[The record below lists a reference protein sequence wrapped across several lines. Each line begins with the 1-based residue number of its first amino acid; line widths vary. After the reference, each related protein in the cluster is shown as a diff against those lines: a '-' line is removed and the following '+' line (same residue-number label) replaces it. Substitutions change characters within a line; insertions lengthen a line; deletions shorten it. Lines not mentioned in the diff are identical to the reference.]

1 MKRRKNADSVGKK
14 GRLAKGLQNRDTR
27 ENIQYYLMM
36 IFPLIMIFLFSY
48 LPMFGIIIAFQDYVA
63 GRPFFGEGVIW
74 VGLKWFREFVDSYY
88 FARIL
93 RNTLVLNALNLVMGF
108 WVPIIF
114 ALIVNEIRIR
124 KFKKFTQTVSY
135 LPHFLSSVVVAG
147 MVVSFIANDGIITLM
162 LRAVGFEAKS
172 LNADPGAFPWI
183 YTLTSIWKSFGWGT
197 IIYMAALTGVDPNL
211 YEAAAIDGAGRWKQ
225 TLHVTFPGILSTV
238 VLKMTLSL
246 GDVLNAG
253 FDQVYNLMS
262 PVTMQSGDILDTL
275 IYRLGMENANFGLST
290 AVGLFKSLV
299 GAVFIIVSYKLAHRF
314 TGYKIF

>member
-1 MKRRKNADSVGKK
+1 MKKRSCRSF
-14 GRLAKGLQNRDTR
+14 
-27 ENIQYYLMM
+27 YLMLLLPVALVFVYSYIPM
-36 IFPLIMIFLFSY
+36 AGIVISFMDYKPALGFAGSRFIGLEHFRTLFNNPQFSQA
-48 LPMFGIIIAFQDYVA
+48 LENTVVIAFWKIV
-63 GRPFFGEGVIW
+63 FG
-74 VGLKWFREFVDSYY
+74 
-88 FARIL
+88 
-93 RNTLVLNALNLVMGF
+93 LV
-108 WVPIIF
+108 VPVIF
-114 ALIVNEIRIR
+114 ALLLNEVRNTAYKR
-124 KFKKFTQTVSY
+124 VAQTVVY
-135 LPHFLSSVVVAG
+135 LPHFISWVLMS
-147 MVVSFIANDGIITLM
+147 GIIIDFLSAT
-162 LRAVGFEAKS
+162 
-172 LNADPGAFPWI
+172 GAMNQLLGLFGMEPVLFLLDNKLFKPVLI
-183 YTLTSIWKSFGWGT
+183 VTDIWKSFGWGT

>member
-1 MKRRKNADSVGKK
+1 MKKRSCRSF
-14 GRLAKGLQNRDTR
+14 
-27 ENIQYYLMM
+27 YLMLLLPVALVFVYSYIPM
-36 IFPLIMIFLFSY
+36 AGIVISFMDYKPALGFAGSRFIGLEHFRTLFNNPQFSQA
-48 LPMFGIIIAFQDYVA
+48 LENTVVIAFWKIV
-63 GRPFFGEGVIW
+63 FGLV
-74 VGLKWFREFVDSYY
+74 VPVT
-88 FARIL
+88 FAL
-93 RNTLVLNALNLVMGF
+93 LLNEVRNTAYKRVA
-108 WVPIIF
+108 
-114 ALIVNEIRIR
+114 
-124 KFKKFTQTVSY
+124 QTGVY
-135 LPHFLSSVVVAG
+135 LPHFISWVLMS
-147 MVVSFIANDGIITLM
+147 GIIIDFLSAT
-162 LRAVGFEAKS
+162 
-172 LNADPGAFPWI
+172 GAMNQLLGLFGMEPVLFLLDNKLFKPVLI
-183 YTLTSIWKSFGWGT
+183 VTDIWKSFGWGT

>member
-1 MKRRKNADSVGKK
+1 MVPV
-14 GRLAKGLQNRDTR
+14 T
-27 ENIQYYLMM
+27 
-36 IFPLIMIFLFSY
+36 
-48 LPMFGIIIAFQDYVA
+48 
-63 GRPFFGEGVIW
+63 
-74 VGLKWFREFVDSYY
+74 
-88 FARIL
+88 FAL
-93 RNTLVLNALNLVMGF
+93 LLNEVRNTAYKRVA
-108 WVPIIF
+108 
-114 ALIVNEIRIR
+114 
-124 KFKKFTQTVSY
+124 QTVVY
-135 LPHFLSSVVVAG
+135 LPHFISWVLMS
-147 MVVSFIANDGIITLM
+147 GIIIDFLSAT
-162 LRAVGFEAKS
+162 
-172 LNADPGAFPWI
+172 GAMNQLLGLFGMEPVLFLLDNKLFKPVLI
-183 YTLTSIWKSFGWGT
+183 VTDIWKSFGWGT

>member
-1 MKRRKNADSVGKK
+1 MKKRSCRSF
-14 GRLAKGLQNRDTR
+14 
-27 ENIQYYLMM
+27 YLMLLLPVALVFVYSYIPM
-36 IFPLIMIFLFSY
+36 AGIVISFMDYKPALGFAGSRFIGLEHFRTLFNNPQFSQA
-48 LPMFGIIIAFQDYVA
+48 LENTVVIAFWKIV
-63 GRPFFGEGVIW
+63 FGLV
-74 VGLKWFREFVDSYY
+74 VPVT
-88 FARIL
+88 FAL
-93 RNTLVLNALNLVMGF
+93 LLNEVRNTAYKRVA
-108 WVPIIF
+108 
-114 ALIVNEIRIR
+114 
-124 KFKKFTQTVSY
+124 QTVVY
-135 LPHFLSSVVVAG
+135 LPHFISWVLMS
-147 MVVSFIANDGIITLM
+147 GIIIDFLSAT
-162 LRAVGFEAKS
+162 
-172 LNADPGAFPWI
+172 GAMNQLLGLFGMEPVLFLLDNKLFKPVLI
-183 YTLTSIWKSFGWGT
+183 VTDIWKSFGWGT

-299 GAVFIIVSYKLAHRF
+299 GAVFIIVSYKLAHRL

>member
-1 MKRRKNADSVGKK
+1 MKKRSCRSF
-14 GRLAKGLQNRDTR
+14 
-27 ENIQYYLMM
+27 YLMLLLPVALVFVYSYIPM
-36 IFPLIMIFLFSY
+36 AGIVISFMDYKPALGFVGSRFIGLEHFRTLFNNPQFSQA
-48 LPMFGIIIAFQDYVA
+48 LENTVVIAFWKIV
-63 GRPFFGEGVIW
+63 FGLV
-74 VGLKWFREFVDSYY
+74 VPVT
-88 FARIL
+88 FAL
-93 RNTLVLNALNLVMGF
+93 LLNEVRNTAYKRVA
-108 WVPIIF
+108 
-114 ALIVNEIRIR
+114 
-124 KFKKFTQTVSY
+124 QTVVY
-135 LPHFLSSVVVAG
+135 LPHFISWVLMS
-147 MVVSFIANDGIITLM
+147 GIIIDFLSAT
-162 LRAVGFEAKS
+162 
-172 LNADPGAFPWI
+172 GAMNQLLGLFGMEPVLFLLDNKLFKPVLI
-183 YTLTSIWKSFGWGT
+183 VTDIWKSFGWGT

-299 GAVFIIVSYKLAHRF
+299 GAVFIIVSYKLAHRL

>member
-1 MKRRKNADSVGKK
+1 MKKRSCRSF
-14 GRLAKGLQNRDTR
+14 
-27 ENIQYYLMM
+27 YLMLLLPVALVFVYSYIPM
-36 IFPLIMIFLFSY
+36 AGIVISFMDYKPALGFAGSRFIGLEHFRTLFNNPQFSQA
-48 LPMFGIIIAFQDYVA
+48 LENTVVIAFWKIV
-63 GRPFFGEGVIW
+63 FGLV
-74 VGLKWFREFVDSYY
+74 VPVT
-88 FARIL
+88 FAL
-93 RNTLVLNALNLVMGF
+93 LPNEVRNTAYKRVA
-108 WVPIIF
+108 
-114 ALIVNEIRIR
+114 
-124 KFKKFTQTVSY
+124 QTVVY
-135 LPHFLSSVVVAG
+135 LPHFISWVLMS
-147 MVVSFIANDGIITLM
+147 GIIIDFLSAT
-162 LRAVGFEAKS
+162 
-172 LNADPGAFPWI
+172 GAMNQLLGLFGMEPVLFLLDNKLFKPVLI
-183 YTLTSIWKSFGWGT
+183 VTDIWKSFGWGT

>member
-1 MKRRKNADSVGKK
+1 MYEEKELPFFLSDAFAAGRSGVHLFLYPHGRHCDLDYKPALGFAGSRFVGLEHF
-14 GRLAKGLQNRDTR
+14 RTLFNNPQFSQAL
-27 ENIQYYLMM
+27 ENTV
-36 IFPLIMIFLFSY
+36 
-48 LPMFGIIIAFQDYVA
+48 IIAFWKIV
-63 GRPFFGEGVIW
+63 FGLV
-74 VGLKWFREFVDSYY
+74 VPVT
-88 FARIL
+88 FAL
-93 RNTLVLNALNLVMGF
+93 LLNEVRNTAYKRVA
-108 WVPIIF
+108 
-114 ALIVNEIRIR
+114 
-124 KFKKFTQTVSY
+124 QTVVY
-135 LPHFLSSVVVAG
+135 LPHFISWVLMS
-147 MVVSFIANDGIITLM
+147 GIIIDFLSAT
-162 LRAVGFEAKS
+162 
-172 LNADPGAFPWI
+172 GAMNQLLGLFGMEPVLFLLDNKLFKPVLI
-183 YTLTSIWKSFGWGT
+183 VTDIWKSFGWGT

>member
-1 MKRRKNADSVGKK
+1 MKKRSCRSF
-14 GRLAKGLQNRDTR
+14 
-27 ENIQYYLMM
+27 YLMLLLPVALVFVYSYIPTAGIVISFM
-36 IFPLIMIFLFSY
+36 DYKPALGFAGSRFIGLEHFRTLFNNPQFSQA
-48 LPMFGIIIAFQDYVA
+48 LENTVDIAFWKIV
-63 GRPFFGEGVIW
+63 FGLV
-74 VGLKWFREFVDSYY
+74 VPVT
-88 FARIL
+88 FAL
-93 RNTLVLNALNLVMGF
+93 LLNEVRNTAYKRVA
-108 WVPIIF
+108 
-114 ALIVNEIRIR
+114 
-124 KFKKFTQTVSY
+124 QTVVY
-135 LPHFLSSVVVAG
+135 LPHFISWVLMS
-147 MVVSFIANDGIITLM
+147 GIIIDFLSAT
-162 LRAVGFEAKS
+162 
-172 LNADPGAFPWI
+172 GAMNQLLGLFGMEPVLFLLDNKLFKPVLI
-183 YTLTSIWKSFGWGT
+183 VTDIWKSFGWGT

>member
-1 MKRRKNADSVGKK
+1 MKKRKCRSF
-14 GRLAKGLQNRDTR
+14 
-27 ENIQYYLMM
+27 YLMLLLPVVLVFIYSYIPM
-36 IFPLIMIFLFSY
+36 AGIVISFMDYKPALGFAGSRFVGLEHFRTLFNNPQFSQA
-48 LPMFGIIIAFQDYVA
+48 LENTVVIAFWKIV
-63 GRPFFGEGVIW
+63 FGLV
-74 VGLKWFREFVDSYY
+74 VPVT
-88 FARIL
+88 FAL
-93 RNTLVLNALNLVMGF
+93 LLNEVRNTAYKRVA
-108 WVPIIF
+108 
-114 ALIVNEIRIR
+114 
-124 KFKKFTQTVSY
+124 QTVVY
-135 LPHFLSSVVVAG
+135 LPHFISWVLMS
-147 MVVSFIANDGIITLM
+147 GIIIDFLSAT
-162 LRAVGFEAKS
+162 
-172 LNADPGAFPWI
+172 GAMNQLLGLFGMEPVLFLLDNRLFKPVLI
-183 YTLTSIWKSFGWGT
+183 VTDIWKSFGWGT

>member
-1 MKRRKNADSVGKK
+1 MKKRSCRSF
-14 GRLAKGLQNRDTR
+14 
-27 ENIQYYLMM
+27 YLMLLLPVALVFVYSYIPM
-36 IFPLIMIFLFSY
+36 AGIVISFMDYKPALGFAGSRFIGLEHFRTLFNNPQFSQA
-48 LPMFGIIIAFQDYVA
+48 LENTVVIAFWKIV
-63 GRPFFGEGVIW
+63 FGLV
-74 VGLKWFREFVDSYY
+74 VPVT
-88 FARIL
+88 FAL
-93 RNTLVLNALNLVMGF
+93 LLNEVRNTAYKRVA
-108 WVPIIF
+108 
-114 ALIVNEIRIR
+114 
-124 KFKKFTQTVSY
+124 QTVVY
-135 LPHFLSSVVVAG
+135 LPHFISWVLMS
-147 MVVSFIANDGIITLM
+147 GIIIDFLSAT
-162 LRAVGFEAKS
+162 
-172 LNADPGAFPWI
+172 GAMNQLLGLFGMEPVLFLLDNKLFKPVLI
-183 YTLTSIWKSFGWGT
+183 VTDIGKSFGWGT

>member
-1 MKRRKNADSVGKK
+1 MKKRSCRSF
-14 GRLAKGLQNRDTR
+14 
-27 ENIQYYLMM
+27 YLMLLLPVALVFVYSYIPM
-36 IFPLIMIFLFSY
+36 AGIVISFMDYKPALGFAGSRFIGLEHFRTLFNNPQFSQA
-48 LPMFGIIIAFQDYVA
+48 LENTVVIVFWKIVFGLVV
-63 GRPFFGEGVIW
+63 PVT
-74 VGLKWFREFVDSYY
+74 
-88 FARIL
+88 FAL
-93 RNTLVLNALNLVMGF
+93 LLNEVRNTAYKRVA
-108 WVPIIF
+108 
-114 ALIVNEIRIR
+114 
-124 KFKKFTQTVSY
+124 QTVVY
-135 LPHFLSSVVVAG
+135 LPHFISWVLMS
-147 MVVSFIANDGIITLM
+147 GIIIDFLSAT
-162 LRAVGFEAKS
+162 
-172 LNADPGAFPWI
+172 GAMNQLLGLFGMEPVLFLLDNKLFKPVLI
-183 YTLTSIWKSFGWGT
+183 VTDIWKSFGWGT

-299 GAVFIIVSYKLAHRF
+299 GAVFIIVSYKLAHRL

>member
-1 MKRRKNADSVGKK
+1 MKKRSCRSF
-14 GRLAKGLQNRDTR
+14 
-27 ENIQYYLMM
+27 YLMLLLPVALVFVYSYIPM
-36 IFPLIMIFLFSY
+36 AGIVISFMDYKPALGFAGSRFIGLEHFRTLFNNPQFSQA
-48 LPMFGIIIAFQDYVA
+48 LENTVVIAFWKIV
-63 GRPFFGEGVIW
+63 FGLV
-74 VGLKWFREFVDSYY
+74 VPVT
-88 FARIL
+88 FAL
-93 RNTLVLNALNLVMGF
+93 LLNEVRNTAYKRVA
-108 WVPIIF
+108 
-114 ALIVNEIRIR
+114 
-124 KFKKFTQTVSY
+124 QTVVY
-135 LPHFLSSVVVAG
+135 LPHFISWVLMS
-147 MVVSFIANDGIITLM
+147 GIIIDFLSAT
-162 LRAVGFEAKS
+162 
-172 LNADPGAFPWI
+172 GAMNQLLGLFGMEPVLFLLDNKLFKLVLI
-183 YTLTSIWKSFGWGT
+183 VTDIWKSFGWGT

>member
-1 MKRRKNADSVGKK
+1 MKKRSCRSF
-14 GRLAKGLQNRDTR
+14 
-27 ENIQYYLMM
+27 YLMLLLPAVLVFVYSYIPM
-36 IFPLIMIFLFSY
+36 AGIVISFMDYKPALGFAGSRFIGLEHFRTLFNNPQFSQA
-48 LPMFGIIIAFQDYVA
+48 LENTVVIAFWKIV
-63 GRPFFGEGVIW
+63 FGLV
-74 VGLKWFREFVDSYY
+74 VPVT
-88 FARIL
+88 FAL
-93 RNTLVLNALNLVMGF
+93 LLNEVRNTAYKRVA
-108 WVPIIF
+108 
-114 ALIVNEIRIR
+114 
-124 KFKKFTQTVSY
+124 QTVVY
-135 LPHFLSSVVVAG
+135 LPHFISWVLMS
-147 MVVSFIANDGIITLM
+147 GIIIDFLSAT
-162 LRAVGFEAKS
+162 
-172 LNADPGAFPWI
+172 GAMNQLLGLFGMEPVLFLLDNKLFKPVLI
-183 YTLTSIWKSFGWGT
+183 VTDIWKSFGWGT

-246 GDVLNAG
+246 RDVLNAG

>member
-1 MKRRKNADSVGKK
+1 MKKRSCRSF
-14 GRLAKGLQNRDTR
+14 
-27 ENIQYYLMM
+27 YLMLLLPVALVFVYSYIPM
-36 IFPLIMIFLFSY
+36 AGIVISFMDYKPALGFAGSRFIGLEHFRTLFNNPQFSQA
-48 LPMFGIIIAFQDYVA
+48 LENTVIIAFWKIV
-63 GRPFFGEGVIW
+63 FGLV
-74 VGLKWFREFVDSYY
+74 VPVT
-88 FARIL
+88 FAL
-93 RNTLVLNALNLVMGF
+93 LLNEVRNTAYKRVA
-108 WVPIIF
+108 
-114 ALIVNEIRIR
+114 
-124 KFKKFTQTVSY
+124 QTVVY
-135 LPHFLSSVVVAG
+135 LPHFISWVLMS
-147 MVVSFIANDGIITLM
+147 GIIIDFLSAT
-162 LRAVGFEAKS
+162 
-172 LNADPGAFPWI
+172 GAMNQLLGLFGMEPVLFLLDNKLFKPVLI
-183 YTLTSIWKSFGWGT
+183 VTDIWKSFGWGT

>member
-1 MKRRKNADSVGKK
+1 MKKRNCRSF
-14 GRLAKGLQNRDTR
+14 
-27 ENIQYYLMM
+27 YLMLLLPVALVFIYSYIPM
-36 IFPLIMIFLFSY
+36 AGIVISFMDYKPALGFAGSRFVGLEHFRTLFNNPQFSQA
-48 LPMFGIIIAFQDYVA
+48 LENTVIIAFWKIV
-63 GRPFFGEGVIW
+63 FGLV
-74 VGLKWFREFVDSYY
+74 VPVT
-88 FARIL
+88 FAL
-93 RNTLVLNALNLVMGF
+93 FLNEVRNTAYKRVA
-108 WVPIIF
+108 
-114 ALIVNEIRIR
+114 
-124 KFKKFTQTVSY
+124 QTVVY
-135 LPHFLSSVVVAG
+135 LPHFISWVLMS
-147 MVVSFIANDGIITLM
+147 GIIIDFLSAT
-162 LRAVGFEAKS
+162 
-172 LNADPGAFPWI
+172 GAMNQLLGLFGMEPVLFLLDNKLFKPVLI
-183 YTLTSIWKSFGWGT
+183 VTDIWKSFGWGT

>member
-1 MKRRKNADSVGKK
+1 M
-14 GRLAKGLQNRDTR
+14 
-27 ENIQYYLMM
+27 
-36 IFPLIMIFLFSY
+36 
-48 LPMFGIIIAFQDYVA
+48 
-63 GRPFFGEGVIW
+63 
-74 VGLKWFREFVDSYY
+74 
-88 FARIL
+88 
-93 RNTLVLNALNLVMGF
+93 
-108 WVPIIF
+108 
-114 ALIVNEIRIR
+114 LIV
-124 KFKKFTQTVSY
+124 T
-135 LPHFLSSVVVAG
+135 
-147 MVVSFIANDGIITLM
+147 D
-162 LRAVGFEAKS
+162 
-172 LNADPGAFPWI
+172 
-183 YTLTSIWKSFGWGT
+183 IWKSFGWGT

>member
-1 MKRRKNADSVGKK
+1 MKKRSCRSF
-14 GRLAKGLQNRDTR
+14 
-27 ENIQYYLMM
+27 YLMLLLPVALVFVYSYIPM
-36 IFPLIMIFLFSY
+36 AGIVISFMDYKPALGFAGSRFIGLEHFRTLFNNPQFSQA
-48 LPMFGIIIAFQDYVA
+48 LENTVVIAFWKIV
-63 GRPFFGEGVIW
+63 FGLV
-74 VGLKWFREFVDSYY
+74 VPVT
-88 FARIL
+88 FAL
-93 RNTLVLNALNLVMGF
+93 LLNEVRNTAYKRVA
-108 WVPIIF
+108 
-114 ALIVNEIRIR
+114 
-124 KFKKFTQTVSY
+124 QTVVY
-135 LPHFLSSVVVAG
+135 LPHFISWVLMS
-147 MVVSFIANDGIITLM
+147 GIIIDFLSAT
-162 LRAVGFEAKS
+162 
-172 LNADPGAFPWI
+172 GAMNQLLGLFGMEPVLFLLDNKLFKPVLI
-183 YTLTSIWKSFGWGT
+183 VTDIWKSFGWGT

-253 FDQVYNLMS
+253 LDQVYNLMS

>member
-1 MKRRKNADSVGKK
+1 MKKRSCRSF
-14 GRLAKGLQNRDTR
+14 
-27 ENIQYYLMM
+27 YLMLLLPVALVFVYSYIPM
-36 IFPLIMIFLFSY
+36 AGIVISFMDYKPALGFAGSRFIGLEHFRTLFNNPQFSQA
-48 LPMFGIIIAFQDYVA
+48 LENTVIIAFWKIV
-63 GRPFFGEGVIW
+63 FGLV
-74 VGLKWFREFVDSYY
+74 VPVT
-88 FARIL
+88 FAL
-93 RNTLVLNALNLVMGF
+93 LLNEVRNTAYKRVA
-108 WVPIIF
+108 
-114 ALIVNEIRIR
+114 
-124 KFKKFTQTVSY
+124 QTVVY
-135 LPHFLSSVVVAG
+135 LPHFISWVLMS
-147 MVVSFIANDGIITLM
+147 GIIIDFLSAT
-162 LRAVGFEAKS
+162 
-172 LNADPGAFPWI
+172 GAMNQLLGLFGMEPVLFLLDNKLFKPVLI
-183 YTLTSIWKSFGWGT
+183 VTDIWKSFGWGT

-299 GAVFIIVSYKLAHRF
+299 GAVFIIVSYKLAHRL

>member
-1 MKRRKNADSVGKK
+1 MKKRSCRSF
-14 GRLAKGLQNRDTR
+14 
-27 ENIQYYLMM
+27 YLMLLLPVALVFVYSYIPM
-36 IFPLIMIFLFSY
+36 AGIVISFMDYKPALGFAGSRFIGLEHFRTLFNNPQFSQA
-48 LPMFGIIIAFQDYVA
+48 LENTVVIAFWKIV
-63 GRPFFGEGVIW
+63 FGLV
-74 VGLKWFREFVDSYY
+74 VPVT
-88 FARIL
+88 FAL
-93 RNTLVLNALNLVMGF
+93 LLNEVRNTAYKRVA
-108 WVPIIF
+108 
-114 ALIVNEIRIR
+114 
-124 KFKKFTQTVSY
+124 QTVVY
-135 LPHFLSSVVVAG
+135 LPHFISWVLMS
-147 MVVSFIANDGIITLM
+147 GIIIDFLSAT
-162 LRAVGFEAKS
+162 
-172 LNADPGAFPWI
+172 GAMNQLLGLFGMEPVLFLLDNKLFKPVLI
-183 YTLTSIWKSFGWGT
+183 VTDIWKSFGWGT

>member
-1 MKRRKNADSVGKK
+1 MKKRSCRSF
-14 GRLAKGLQNRDTR
+14 
-27 ENIQYYLMM
+27 YLMLLLPAVLVFVYSYIPM
-36 IFPLIMIFLFSY
+36 AGIVISFMDYKPALGFAGSRFIGLEHFRTLFNNPQFSQA
-48 LPMFGIIIAFQDYVA
+48 LENTVVIAFWKIV
-63 GRPFFGEGVIW
+63 FGLV
-74 VGLKWFREFVDSYY
+74 VPVT
-88 FARIL
+88 FAL
-93 RNTLVLNALNLVMGF
+93 LLNEVRNTAYKRVA
-108 WVPIIF
+108 
-114 ALIVNEIRIR
+114 
-124 KFKKFTQTVSY
+124 QTVVY
-135 LPHFLSSVVVAG
+135 LPHFISWVLMS
-147 MVVSFIANDGIITLM
+147 GIIIDFLSAT
-162 LRAVGFEAKS
+162 
-172 LNADPGAFPWI
+172 GAMNQLLGLFGMEPVLFLLDNKLFKPVLI
-183 YTLTSIWKSFGWGT
+183 VTDIWKSFGWGT

>member
-1 MKRRKNADSVGKK
+1 MKKRSCRSF
-14 GRLAKGLQNRDTR
+14 
-27 ENIQYYLMM
+27 YLMLLLPVALVFVYSYIPM
-36 IFPLIMIFLFSY
+36 AGIVISFMDYKPALGLAGSRFIGLEHFRTLFNNPQFSQA
-48 LPMFGIIIAFQDYVA
+48 LENTVVIAFWKIV
-63 GRPFFGEGVIW
+63 FGLV
-74 VGLKWFREFVDSYY
+74 VPVT
-88 FARIL
+88 FAL
-93 RNTLVLNALNLVMGF
+93 LLNEVRNTAYKRVA
-108 WVPIIF
+108 
-114 ALIVNEIRIR
+114 
-124 KFKKFTQTVSY
+124 QTVVY
-135 LPHFLSSVVVAG
+135 LPHFISWVLMS
-147 MVVSFIANDGIITLM
+147 GIIIDFLSAT
-162 LRAVGFEAKS
+162 
-172 LNADPGAFPWI
+172 GAMNQLLGLFGMEPVLFLLDNKLFKPVLI
-183 YTLTSIWKSFGWGT
+183 VTDIWKSFGWGT

-299 GAVFIIVSYKLAHRF
+299 GAVFIIVSYKLAHRL

>member
-1 MKRRKNADSVGKK
+1 MLLLPVALVFVYSYIPMAGIVISFMDYKPALGFAGSRFI
-14 GRLAKGLQNRDTR
+14 GLEHFRTLFNNPQFSQAL
-27 ENIQYYLMM
+27 ENTVV
-36 IFPLIMIFLFSY
+36 
-48 LPMFGIIIAFQDYVA
+48 IAFWKIV
-63 GRPFFGEGVIW
+63 FGLV
-74 VGLKWFREFVDSYY
+74 VPVT
-88 FARIL
+88 FAL
-93 RNTLVLNALNLVMGF
+93 LLNEVRNTAYKRVA
-108 WVPIIF
+108 
-114 ALIVNEIRIR
+114 
-124 KFKKFTQTVSY
+124 QTVVY
-135 LPHFLSSVVVAG
+135 LPHFISWVLMS
-147 MVVSFIANDGIITLM
+147 GIIIDFLSAT
-162 LRAVGFEAKS
+162 
-172 LNADPGAFPWI
+172 GAMNQLLGLFGMEPVLFLLDNKLFKPVLI
-183 YTLTSIWKSFGWGT
+183 VTDIWKSFGWGT

-246 GDVLNAG
+246 GD
-253 FDQVYNLMS
+253 DQVYNLMS

>member
-1 MKRRKNADSVGKK
+1 MKKRSCRSF
-14 GRLAKGLQNRDTR
+14 
-27 ENIQYYLMM
+27 YLMLLLPVALVFVYSYIPM
-36 IFPLIMIFLFSY
+36 AGIVISFMDYKPALGFAGSRFIGLEHFRTLFNNPQFSQA
-48 LPMFGIIIAFQDYVA
+48 LENTVVIAFWKIV
-63 GRPFFGEGVIW
+63 FGLMVP
-74 VGLKWFREFVDSYY
+74 VT
-88 FARIL
+88 FAL
-93 RNTLVLNALNLVMGF
+93 LLNEVRNTAYKRVA
-108 WVPIIF
+108 
-114 ALIVNEIRIR
+114 
-124 KFKKFTQTVSY
+124 QTVVY
-135 LPHFLSSVVVAG
+135 LPHFISWVLMS
-147 MVVSFIANDGIITLM
+147 GIIIDFLSAT
-162 LRAVGFEAKS
+162 
-172 LNADPGAFPWI
+172 GAMNQLLGLFGMEPVLFLLDNKLFKPVLI
-183 YTLTSIWKSFGWGT
+183 VTDIWKSFGWGT

>member
-1 MKRRKNADSVGKK
+1 MKKRSCRSFYQMLLLPAVLVFVYSYIPMAGIVISFMDYKPALGFAGS
-14 GRLAKGLQNRDTR
+14 RFIGLEHFRTLFNNPQFSQAL
-27 ENIQYYLMM
+27 ENTVV
-36 IFPLIMIFLFSY
+36 
-48 LPMFGIIIAFQDYVA
+48 IAFWKIV
-63 GRPFFGEGVIW
+63 FGLV
-74 VGLKWFREFVDSYY
+74 VPVT
-88 FARIL
+88 FAL
-93 RNTLVLNALNLVMGF
+93 LLNEVRNTAYKRVA
-108 WVPIIF
+108 
-114 ALIVNEIRIR
+114 
-124 KFKKFTQTVSY
+124 QTVVY
-135 LPHFLSSVVVAG
+135 LPHFISWVLMS
-147 MVVSFIANDGIITLM
+147 GIIIDFLSAT
-162 LRAVGFEAKS
+162 
-172 LNADPGAFPWI
+172 GAMNQLLGLFGMEPVLFLLDNKLFKPVLI
-183 YTLTSIWKSFGWGT
+183 VTDIWKSFGWGT

-225 TLHVTFPGILSTV
+225 ALHVTFPGILSTV

>member
-1 MKRRKNADSVGKK
+1 
-14 GRLAKGLQNRDTR
+14 
-27 ENIQYYLMM
+27 
-36 IFPLIMIFLFSY
+36 
-48 LPMFGIIIAFQDYVA
+48 MFGLVV
-63 GRPFFGEGVIW
+63 PVT
-74 VGLKWFREFVDSYY
+74 
-88 FARIL
+88 FAL
-93 RNTLVLNALNLVMGF
+93 LLNEVRNTAYKRVA
-108 WVPIIF
+108 
-114 ALIVNEIRIR
+114 
-124 KFKKFTQTVSY
+124 QTVVY
-135 LPHFLSSVVVAG
+135 LPHFISWVLMS
-147 MVVSFIANDGIITLM
+147 GIIIDFLSAT
-162 LRAVGFEAKS
+162 
-172 LNADPGAFPWI
+172 GAMNQLLGLFGMEPVLFLLDNKLFKPVLI
-183 YTLTSIWKSFGWGT
+183 VTDIWKSFGWGT

-299 GAVFIIVSYKLAHRF
+299 GAVFIIVSYKLAHRL

>member
-1 MKRRKNADSVGKK
+1 MKKRKCRSF
-14 GRLAKGLQNRDTR
+14 
-27 ENIQYYLMM
+27 YLMLLLPVVLVFIYSYIPM
-36 IFPLIMIFLFSY
+36 AGIVISFMDYKPALGFAGSRFVGLEHFRTLFNNPQFSQV
-48 LPMFGIIIAFQDYVA
+48 LENTVVIAFWKIV
-63 GRPFFGEGVIW
+63 FGLV
-74 VGLKWFREFVDSYY
+74 VPVT
-88 FARIL
+88 FAL
-93 RNTLVLNALNLVMGF
+93 LLNEVRNTAYKRVA
-108 WVPIIF
+108 
-114 ALIVNEIRIR
+114 
-124 KFKKFTQTVSY
+124 QTVVY
-135 LPHFLSSVVVAG
+135 LPHFISWVLMS
-147 MVVSFIANDGIITLM
+147 GIIIDFLSAT
-162 LRAVGFEAKS
+162 
-172 LNADPGAFPWI
+172 GAMNQLLGLFGMEPVLFLLDNRLFKPVLI
-183 YTLTSIWKSFGWGT
+183 VTDIWKSFGWGT